1 MPSAIYSS
9 PTHAP
14 RMAPPLSPACM
25 AVVTPA
31 RMDTNFTTGLWGV
44 SAGWVAFYQYKISAK
59 PATPMIVI
67 AAATSTPHS
76 TAKIAL
82 LSVFLA
88 LLRVVR
94 LNEPTLRLDAKD

>member
-1 MPSAIYSS
+1 MVHVVVFIVNDLADSCA
-9 PTHAP
+9 
-14 RMAPPLSPACM
+14 LSRE
-25 AVVTPA
+25 AVRA
-31 RMDTNFTTGLWGV
+31 
-44 SAGWVAFYQYKISAK
+44 
-59 PATPMIVI
+59 ATPMIVI
-67 AAATSTPHS
+67 AAATSTPRS

>member
-14 RMAPPLSPACM
+14 RIAPPLSPACM

-31 RMDTNFTTGLWGV
+31 RMDTNFTTWMMAVIARSL
-44 SAGWVAFYQYKISAK
+44 AFHQFKISAK
-59 PATPMIVI
+59 TATPMIVI
-67 AAATSTPHS
+67 AAATSTPRS

-94 LNEPTLRLDAKD
+94 LNEPTLRLDVKD